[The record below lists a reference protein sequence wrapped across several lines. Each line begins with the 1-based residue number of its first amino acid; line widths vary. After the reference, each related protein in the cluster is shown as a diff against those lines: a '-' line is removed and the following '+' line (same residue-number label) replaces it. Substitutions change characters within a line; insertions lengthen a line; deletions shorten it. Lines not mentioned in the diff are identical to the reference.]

1 MWGRGRWLE
10 PLAEVNGT
18 RSPLKRGGEEKM
30 SINQN
35 HAKIVAS
42 CNQRLTALK
51 KFVTT
56 KTPMV
61 INGQSMKP
69 SDVIAIYQ
77 DTLDTR
83 SAAETQRA
91 AYEQALQA
99 RERANTARLA
109 IDEGL
114 KAWVA
119 NQFGPGTQTVSE
131 FGFSPRKVGAKS
143 AQTKADAVVK
153 LRATRKARNTL
164 GKRQKAGIKG
174 TIPVPTAPAEPAIT
188 APAATPAAVAP
199 AVVTSAPNGA
209 PVTNGAAGH

>member
-1 MWGRGRWLE
+1 
-10 PLAEVNGT
+10 
-18 RSPLKRGGEEKM
+18 M
-30 SINQN
+30 SSNQN
-35 HAKIVAS
+35 HAKIVAT
-42 CNQRLTALK
+42 CNQRILALN
-51 KFVTT
+51 KFVTA

-69 SDVIAIYQ
+69 SDLIAVYQ

-83 SAAETQRA
+83 STVETQRA

-119 NQFGPGTQTVSE
+119 NQFGPVTQTVSE
-131 FGFSPRKVGAKS
+131 FGFSPRKARAKS

-153 LRATRKARNTL
+153 LRATRKARNTM

-174 TIPVPTAPAEPAIT
+174 TVPTPTAPAEPAIT
-188 APAATPAAVAP
+188 APAATAAASAP
-199 AVVTSAPNGA
+199 AVVTNAPTSA
-209 PVTNGAAGH
+209 PVTNGATGH